1 MKRTTP
7 RTRIR
12 LSEGPDERSLIE
24 LAIGGDRE
32 AFDQLVRAHYPRVQ
46 TTAFRLLGNL
56 EDAEDLAQECFVR
69 AHRGLATFR
78 AEVSL
83 SSWLRRIVVHL
94 ARDRYRRQGRRPD
107 NQPLTEALGLGAAPG
122 PGQPDQEASR
132 RELSLLLAEAVSRLP
147 DHLRVAL
154 VLRTREGLAYS
165 EIAAACG
172 VTPATARTQ
181 VSNARRALMRTLS
194 PYMERRES

>member
-12 LSEGPDERSLIE
+12 LSEVPDEQSLIE
-24 LAIGGDRE
+24 LAIRGDRE
-32 AFDQLVRAHYPRVQ
+32 AFDQLVRAHYARVVA
-46 TTAFRLLGNL
+46 TAFRLLGNP

-69 AHRGLATFR
+69 AHRGLASFR
-78 AEVSL
+78 AEASF
-83 SSWLRRIVVHL
+83 SSWLRRIIVHL
-94 ARDRYRRQGRRPD
+94 ARDRYRHQGRRPESL
-107 NQPLTEALGLGAAPG
+107 PLTEALGLAKAD
-122 PGQPDQEASR
+122 QPDQEVSR
-132 RELSLLLAEAVSRLP
+132 RELALLLAEAVSRLP

-154 VLRTREGLAYS
+154 VLRTREGLSYS

-181 VSNARRALMRTLS
+181 VMKARRALLRTLS
-194 PYMERRES
+194 PYMEWRES